1 MGWIQQT
8 SKVVG
13 FEPQVRVKIDASDW
27 RLQSLFRNS
36 WMRLCRRPHCTQAR
50 CIHPVMCWE
59 GQASY
64 FGSRAE
70 TTASNGRWRKWGSW
84 GEGVNGST
92 ASSPSGV
99 RGGVPAAKRFSCI
112 PEAPDGLSW
121 NLLRPLQVRGACPL
135 GSALNSGV

>member
-1 MGWIQQT
+1 MGWTQQT

-13 FEPQVRVKIDASDW
+13 SEPQVRVKIDASDW

-36 WMRLCRRPHCTQAR
+36 CMDAPVPSTHCTQAR

-70 TTASNGRWRKWGSW
+70 TTASNGVLGERGSM
-84 GEGVNGST
+84 GALQAPPAGSGAESRLLKGFLVFQKRQT
-92 ASSPSGV
+92 ASPGTY
-99 RGGVPAAKRFSCI
+99 
-112 PEAPDGLSW
+112 
-121 NLLRPLQVRGACPL
+121 
-135 GSALNSGV
+135 